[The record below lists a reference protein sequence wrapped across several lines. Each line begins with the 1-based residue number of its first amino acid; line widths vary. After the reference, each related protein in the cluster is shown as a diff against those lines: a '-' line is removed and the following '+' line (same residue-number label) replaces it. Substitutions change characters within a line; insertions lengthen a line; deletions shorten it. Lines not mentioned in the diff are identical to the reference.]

1 MFVLLVLL
9 TFVVALTIDYLVQR
23 ADARREALA
32 MATSAVPA
40 VATAV
45 RRPTPPPPA
54 PARQAAPSLG
64 ELGRVPAG
72 LFLAPGHD
80 WLQLES
86 SGAVRLGTD
95 RLALTLLG
103 GLDRLELLPAGSV
116 VHRGDA
122 LATLH
127 FGGRSLVLRSP
138 IDAVIDEVN
147 TLVGAD
153 PQRLAR
159 DPFEEGWLYRLR
171 ARGLAPA
178 LRSMKVAEEAAA
190 WMSSELA
197 RVRDFAAMAGEPASL
212 TLRPGLAASLP
223 EREWTELTDRIYSA
237 Q

>member
-9 TFVVALTIDYLVQR
+9 TFVVALTIDYLVQH
-23 ADARREALA
+23 ADARREALV
-32 MATSAVPA
+32 MAASAVPA
-40 VATAV
+40 VAAL
-45 RRPTPPPPA
+45 RRPTPLPPA
-54 PARQAAPSLG
+54 PARQLAPPLG
-64 ELGRVPAG
+64 ELGHVPAG

-138 IDAVIDEVN
+138 IDAMIDEVN

-197 RVRDFAAMAGEPASL
+197 RVRDFATKAGEPASV
-212 TLRPGLAASLP
+212 TLRPGLAASLA
-223 EREWTELTDRIYSA
+223 ERDWAELADRIYSA